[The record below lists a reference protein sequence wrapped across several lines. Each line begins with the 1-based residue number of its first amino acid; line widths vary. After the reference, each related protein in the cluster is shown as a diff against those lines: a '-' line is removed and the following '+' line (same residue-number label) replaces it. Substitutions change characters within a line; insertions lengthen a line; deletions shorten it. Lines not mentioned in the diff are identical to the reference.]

1 MRIVSLD
8 HNFNNGSPARV
19 HRPTGTVYL
28 TPLFYKKY
36 TPQQQRFIILHELG
50 HYVNQTTDES
60 EADRFAADIMLNLDG
75 YKATFRALNESLH
88 DGAESDQRRINLFG
102 YLKTRDMEGLDQNA
116 IINGN
121 REYGTVDFCSF
132 EDENGCVFTNDYI
145 GVGELDDIE
154 IADYLNFCDFYG
166 LEYSD
171 MSAKD
176 FRAAKRQAKIDK
188 AAAKNDLLKS
198 KADAKRTKAE
208 AKMQK
213 ANAKLE
219 LAKQGISGGAKIG
232 EAFGKIGESVAG
244 IFGKKLGGGGDD
256 PAEYAGGAVPSDGG
270 GKSKL
275 PLIIGG
281 VVVVVIVTV
290 IIIVVVKKKKGK

>member
-50 HYVNQTTDES
+50 HYVNQTKDES

-88 DGAESDQRRINLFG
+88 DGPESDKRRINLFG

-121 REYGTVDFCSF
+121 REYGTVDFSSF

-166 LEYSD
+166 LDYSD
-171 MSAKD
+171 MSAKE
-176 FRAAKRQAKIDK
+176 FREQKRQAKLDR
-188 AAAKNDLLKS
+188 AAAKTDLLKS

-244 IFGKKLGGGGDD
+244 IFGKNLGGGGDV
-256 PAEYAGGAVPSDGG
+256 PAEYADGAVPSDGG

>member
-1 MRIVSLD
+1 M
-8 HNFNNGSPARV
+8 
-19 HRPTGTVYL
+19 
-28 TPLFYKKY
+28 
-36 TPQQQRFIILHELG
+36 G
-50 HYVNQTTDES
+50 HYVYQTTDES
-60 EADRFAADIMLNLDG
+60 EADRFAADILLNLDG
-75 YKATFRALNESLH
+75 YKKTFRALNESLA
-88 DGAESDQRRINLFG
+88 DSSLSDERRINLFN
-102 YLKTRDMEGLDQNA
+102 YLKSRDMNGLDKNA
-116 IINGN
+116 IING
-121 REYGTVDFCSF
+121 RKEYDTVNYDSF
-132 EDENGCVFTNDYI
+132 EDENGCVYTNDYI
-145 GVGELDDIE
+145 GRGNEIEEIE

-188 AAAKNDLLKS
+188 AAAKTDLLKS

-244 IFGKKLGGGGDD
+244 IFGKKFGGGGDD
-256 PAEYAGGAVPSDGG
+256 PAEYADGVAPSEGG

-281 VVVVVIVTV
+281 VVVVIVV
-290 IIIVVVKKKKGK
+290 AVVIIVVVKKKKGK